1 MTETQP
7 NKNKAAVLWISLAI
21 IAASIEPIVVKLGY
35 AGNIKPT
42 ELLLVKNVT
51 GALLIVPMTWSF
63 GKLRWIGF
71 ANLKKIMAVALLLF
85 CTNALTM
92 FALQSISAVLMIT
105 IVTTTPAFVALM
117 NERMGRD
124 VLAPTFWLGF
134 ILCFVGVVM
143 GMNFSDISFNTMGLV
158 MIFGAVISSTCY
170 RVQMES
176 TTAEFSPALVSTY
189 TFLIM
194 GILTLIFI
202 TPFVGGIP
210 QKASWGIGGWIGLAA
225 AAANV
230 AFLYALNLVGST
242 RISLLN
248 MLQRPAMVL
257 AAAVVLHEP
266 LTWQTGLGIVLATIG
281 IQLAK
286 VTKRTHPQM
295 AATDSVT
302 VAGETEIEEVANNQE
317 SSPKT

>member
-1 MTETQP
+1 MQS
-7 NKNKAAVLWISLAI
+7 KNQKALLWISLAI

-35 AGNIKPT
+35 AGNITPA
-42 ELLLVKNVT
+42 ELLVVKNIT
-51 GALLIVPMTWSF
+51 GAILIVPMTWSF
-63 GKLRWIGF
+63 GKLRWIGWKD
-71 ANLKKIMAVALLLF
+71 LRKILAVALLLL
-85 CTNALTM
+85 CTNTLTL

-105 IVTTTPAFVALM
+105 IITTTPALVALM
-117 NERMGRD
+117 NERIGRD

-134 ILCFVGVVM
+134 LLCFAGVIM
-143 GMNFSDISFNTMGLV
+143 GLNFGDITFSTMGLV

-170 RVQMES
+170 RVQMET

-189 TFLIM
+189 TFLIN
-194 GILTLIFI
+194 GLITLFFI
-202 TPFVGGIP
+202 APFVGMP
-210 QKASWGIGGWIGLAA
+210 KEASFGIGTWIGLAA

-248 MLQRPAMVL
+248 MLQRPAMVV

-266 LTWQTGLGIVLATIG
+266 LTWQTIVGILLATIG

-286 VTKRTHPQM
+286 VTKRVHKDEILP
-295 AATDSVT
+295 ATDSVT
-302 VAGETEIEEVANNQE
+302 VAGETELGCDKLKQ
-317 SSPKT
+317 

>member
-1 MTETQP
+1 MSS
-7 NKNKAAVLWISLAI
+7 KNQKALLWISIAI

-35 AGNIKPT
+35 AGKITPA
-42 ELLLVKNVT
+42 ELLIVKNIT
-51 GALLIVPMTWSF
+51 GAILIVPMTWSF
-63 GKLRWIGF
+63 GKLHWIGWK
-71 ANLKKIMAVALLLF
+71 NLQKILAVALLLL
-85 CTNALTM
+85 CTNTLTL

-105 IVTTTPAFVALM
+105 IVTTTPALVALM

-134 ILCFVGVVM
+134 FLCFIGVIM
-143 GMNFSDISFNTMGLV
+143 GMNFSDISFSSMGLA

-170 RVQMES
+170 RVQMET

-189 TFLIM
+189 TFLIN
-194 GILTLIFI
+194 GLITLFFI
-202 TPFVGGIP
+202 APFVGMP
-210 QKASWGIGGWIGLAA
+210 QQSSFGIGCWIGLAA

-266 LTWQTGLGIVLATIG
+266 LTWQTCVGIVLATIG

-286 VTKRTHPQM
+286 VTKRIHKDEILP
-295 AATDSVT
+295 ATDSVSM
-302 VAGETEIEEVANNQE
+302 AGETQE
-317 SSPKT
+317 DCDKLKP

>member
-1 MTETQP
+1 MAESKP
-7 NKNKAAVLWISLAI
+7 NTNRAAILWISLAI

-35 AGNIKPT
+35 AGKITPA
-42 ELLLVKNVT
+42 ELLVVKNIT
-51 GALLIVPMTWSF
+51 GAILIVPMTWTF
-63 GKLRWIGF
+63 GKMRWIGW
-71 ANLKKIMAVALLLF
+71 KDMQKILAVALLLL
-85 CTNALTM
+85 CTNTLTL

-124 VLAPTFWLGF
+124 VLAPTFWIGF
-134 ILCFVGVVM
+134 ILCFVGVLM
-143 GMNFSDISFNTMGLV
+143 GMNFSDITFNTMGIA

-189 TFLIM
+189 TFLIN
-194 GILTLIFI
+194 GVITLVFI
-202 TPFVGGIP
+202 APFVGMP
-210 QKASWGIGGWIGLAA
+210 QQSSWGIGGWIGLAA

-248 MLQRPAMVL
+248 MLQRPAMVV
-257 AAAVVLHEP
+257 AAALVLHEP
-266 LTWQTGLGIVLATIG
+266 LTWTVVAGIALCTVG

-286 VTKRTHPQM
+286 VTKRNHPQM
-295 AATDSVT
+295 AAIDSVT
-302 VAGETEIEEVANNQE
+302 VAGETEIEEEVVASEN
-317 SSPKT
+317 K